1 MLDVIMI
8 ELVIALGVAIIGLA
22 IVIML
27 AIRQTI
33 WQIQREREEKKK
45 ESKRNGK

>member
-1 MLDVIMI
+1 MLDVIMT

-45 ESKRNGK
+45 GSKRNGK